1 MARIAGI
8 NIPQNKLVHIGLTY
22 IYGIGDKFSQQI
34 CSSLEI
40 PRAKRVNE
48 LTDEEIL
55 KIREYIDQNFKVDV
69 LEAQEPVLVDFWAEW
84 CGPCKA
90 IAPSLEELSEEM
102 SNKLKV
108 VKINVDENPSTSQ
121 AYSIRSIPALMI
133 FKDGEKISEKMG
145 ALPKSA
151 LESWIKDTI

>member
-1 MARIAGI
+1 MTISV
-8 NIPQNKLVHIGLTY
+8 NKET
-22 IYGIGDKFSQQI
+22 FST
-34 CSSLEI
+34 E
-40 PRAKRVNE
+40 
-48 LTDEEIL
+48 
-55 KIREYIDQNFKVDV
+55 V
-69 LEAQEPVLVDFWAEW
+69 LEQSKLVLVDFWAEW

-102 SNKLKV
+102 SNKLKI

>member
-1 MARIAGI
+1 MSDSTTTLTAGTFDE
-8 NIPQNKLVHIGLTY
+8 V
-22 IYGIGDKFSQQI
+22 
-34 CSSLEI
+34 
-40 PRAKRVNE
+40 VNTSE
-48 LTDEEIL
+48 KPI
-55 KIREYIDQNFKVDV
+55 
-69 LEAQEPVLVDFWAEW
+69 LVDFWAEW

-133 FKDGEKISEKMG
+133 FKDGQKISEKMG

>member
-1 MARIAGI
+1 MSVIHI
-8 NIPQNKLVHIGLTY
+8 NDSDY
-22 IYGIGDKFSQQI
+22 
-34 CSSLEI
+34 
-40 PRAKRVNE
+40 
-48 LTDEEIL
+48 EEKVL
-55 KIREYIDQNFKVDV
+55 KSDI
-69 LEAQEPVLVDFWAEW
+69 PVLLDFWAEW

-133 FKDGEKISEKMG
+133 FKNGEKISEKMG
-145 ALPKSA
+145 ALPKSV
-151 LESWIKDTI
+151 LETWINDTI